1 MQLTY
6 NHDRKAFLINEGIE
20 ELACVDFK
28 FSDLDHQG
36 SVMTMEEAG
45 GYTYA
50 EYYKKDVKELSYR
63 IAYLK
68 NVGEDGG
75 DPQRIG
81 WMLPISMLTTEDEE
95 TLAKDHV
102 NQYVFFA
109 YCYLLGKEAI
119 QYELINGKEL
129 DVILTETYPDGCLLI
144 VNNANIPAAVTLK
157 MLELSLAR
165 NGYFASA
172 TGYANPLINDEG
184 NLNLTPAGEIQKA
197 DGSYIDPYIEEF
209 LRKYSYNRNT
219 FIRFL
224 YLYQVEEVLMNT
236 EMVSQLEDFLYLLK
250 QNKPNYR
257 KVENGLK
264 ETTESKRLKQIVE
277 NAHLQSTIIN
287 ALDQKCNEFL
297 NSEGDNPLVQPE
309 SIYQVRNHIVHRFRV
324 ASGDENAVK
333 DICDHLELYLY
344 DLLICY
350 KLPKVNRPVPAA

>member
-6 NHDRKAFLINEGIE
+6 NHDRKAFLINDGEE
-20 ELACVDFK
+20 ELACIPFL
-28 FSDLDHQG
+28 FSDLNHQG
-36 SVMTMEEAG
+36 SVMTLEEAG

-50 EYYKKDVKELSYR
+50 QYYKKDVKELSYR
-63 IAYLK
+63 TVYMK
-68 NVGEDGG
+68 NTGESGV
-75 DPQRIG
+75 DPQRVG

-95 TLAKDHV
+95 TLTKEHV

-109 YCYLLGKEAI
+109 YCYLLGKEVI
-119 QYELINGKEL
+119 QNNLINGKEL
-129 DVILTETYPDGCLLI
+129 DEILTKAYPDGCLLI
-144 VNNANIPAAVTLK
+144 VNKENIPEGFVLK
-157 MLELSLAR
+157 KLELSLAR

-172 TGYANPLINDEG
+172 TGYANPLINEEG
-184 NLNLTPAGEIQKA
+184 NLNLTPACDILKA
-197 DGSYIDPYIEEF
+197 DGTYIDPYIEDF
-209 LRKYSYNRNT
+209 LKKYSYNNNT

-224 YLYQVEEVLMNT
+224 YLYQVEEVLMNR

-324 ASGDENAVK
+324 ASGDENTVK

-350 KLPKVNRPVPAA
+350 KQPKVNRPVPAA

>member
-6 NHDRKAFLINEGIE
+6 NHDRKAFLINEGDE
-20 ELACVDFK
+20 ELASIDFK

-36 SVMTMEEAG
+36 NVMTIEEAG

-50 EYYKKDVKELSYR
+50 EFYKKGVKELSDRTVYV
-63 IAYLK
+63 K
-68 NVGEDGG
+68 NTGDGG
-75 DPQRIG
+75 GNSLRVG
-81 WMLPISMLTTEDEE
+81 RMLPISMLTTEDEE
-95 TLAKDHV
+95 TLAKEHV

-109 YCYLLGKEAI
+109 YCYLLGKEAVLN
-119 QYELINGKEL
+119 ELLNGKEL
-129 DVILTETYPDGCLLI
+129 DEILTEAYSDGCLLI
-144 VNNANIPAAVTLK
+144 VNDANMPAGVTLK
-157 MLELSLAR
+157 KLELSLAR

-172 TGYANPLINDEG
+172 TGYTNPLISEEG
-184 NLNLTPAGEIQKA
+184 NLNLTPAGEILNA
-197 DGSYIDPYIEEF
+197 GGTYIDPYIEEF
-209 LRKYSYNRNT
+209 LRRYSYNSNT

-224 YLYQVEEVLMNT
+224 YLYQIEEVLMNT

>member
-6 NHDRKAFLINEGIE
+6 NHDRKAFLINEGDE
-20 ELACVDFK
+20 ELASIDFK

-36 SVMTMEEAG
+36 NVMAIEEAG
-45 GYTYA
+45 GYVYA
-50 EYYKKDVKELSYR
+50 DYYKKGVKELSYR
-63 IAYLK
+63 TVYVK
-68 NVGEDGG
+68 NTGDGG
-75 DPQRIG
+75 GNPQRVG

-95 TLAKDHV
+95 TLAKEHV

-109 YCYLLGKEAI
+109 YCYLLGKEAVLN
-119 QYELINGKEL
+119 ELLNGREL
-129 DVILTETYPDGCLLI
+129 DEILTEAYSDGCLLI
-144 VNNANIPAAVTLK
+144 VNNANMPAGVTLK
-157 MLELSLAR
+157 KLELSLAR
-165 NGYFASA
+165 NGYFANA
-172 TGYANPLINDEG
+172 TGYANPLISEEG
-184 NLNLTPAGEIQKA
+184 NLNLTPAGEILNA
-197 DGSYIDPYIEEF
+197 DGTYIDPYLEAF
-209 LRKYSYNRNT
+209 LRQYSYSSNT

-224 YLYQVEEVLMNT
+224 YLYQIEEVLMNT
-236 EMVSQLEDFLYLLK
+236 EMVYQLEDFLYLLK

-277 NAHLQSTIIN
+277 NAHLHSTIIN

-297 NSEGDNPLVQPE
+297 NSDDDNPLVQPE

-350 KLPKVNRPVPAA
+350 KLPKVNRPAPAA